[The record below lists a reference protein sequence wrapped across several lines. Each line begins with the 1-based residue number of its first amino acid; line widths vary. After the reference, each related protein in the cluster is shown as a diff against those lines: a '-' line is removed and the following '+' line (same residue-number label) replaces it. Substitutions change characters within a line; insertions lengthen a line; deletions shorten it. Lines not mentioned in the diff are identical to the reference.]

1 MTKKKLQG
9 QIALITGASG
19 GLGFEAALILA
30 KNGAHILAAGRKVE
44 KLEIL
49 SKSIEAFSG
58 TCTLI
63 PIELEKANSIE
74 NMAINIFDRWQ
85 KLDIMVH
92 CASSTLP
99 MMPVT
104 QSLNKETNYHISL
117 NFTVSLR
124 LISSFD
130 TALKNSSNAQV
141 IYIMDEQPKKYN
153 SLYNATKKASE
164 ELFSSY
170 EAESAR
176 LGVKVSI
183 YKPMQ
188 MHSGIRLRL
197 YPGEDK
203 KKLNTPRMEAIKLTK
218 KLLV

>member
-9 QIALITGASG
+9 QIAFITGASS
-19 GLGFEAALILA
+19 GLGFETALILA
-30 KNGAHILAAGRKVE
+30 KNGAHILAAGRNVK
-44 KLEIL
+44 KLEML
-49 SKSIEAFSG
+49 SNSIEALSG

-74 NMAINIFDRWQ
+74 NMAMNIFDRWQ

-99 MMPVT
+99 MMPIT

-117 NFTVSLR
+117 NFIVSLR
-124 LISSFD
+124 LISSLD

-141 IYIMDEQPKKYN
+141 IYVTDEQTKKFN
-153 SLYNATKKASE
+153 GLYNATKKASE

-170 EAESAR
+170 KSETAR
-176 LGVKVSI
+176 LGVRVFI
-183 YKPMQ
+183 YKPMP
-188 MHSGIRLRL
+188 MNSGIRLKL
-197 YPGEDK
+197 YPGENK
-203 KKLNTPRMEAIKLTK
+203 KKLTTTQIEAVKLTNQ
-218 KLLV
+218 LLI